1 MPHSSVLRCWRGR
14 GRGGSAPRG
23 RRGQGRGAQASAE
36 VGAAE
41 AAEGPVPETEAEL
54 DERLL
59 SGEAFGRFKK
69 VVLAQLKSLP
79 AGGTRVFP
87 AHLLKQQRQEVH
99 RVCGVVAPPEGY
111 TWRHES
117 QGVPPNRQ
125 LTVSLV
131 GDGAVPAAGAAQAP
145 VVLRRPAAAEVIARN
160 VRPRIRGP
168 AGEDAPMA
176 VDMGVASCGSR
187 GSLITSPSASEE
199 KNKLTTN
206 KKNTKQT

>member
-1 MPHSSVLRCWRGR
+1 M
-14 GRGGSAPRG
+14 
-23 RRGQGRGAQASAE
+23 
-36 VGAAE
+36 
-41 AAEGPVPETEAEL
+41 PETEAEL

-59 SGEAFGRFKK
+59 PGEAFGRFKK

-79 AGGTRVFP
+79 AEGTRVFP
-87 AHLLKQQRQEVH
+87 AHLLKQQRQEIH

-111 TWRHES
+111 TWQHES

-145 VVLRRPAAAEVIARN
+145 AVLRRLAAAEVIARN

-176 VDMGVASCGSR
+176 VDVGGAASCGSR
-187 GSLITSPSASEE
+187 GSLITSPSTSD
-199 KNKLTTN
+199 NKTKSKKQRNNKTT
-206 KKNTKQT
+206 KTKSNNN